1 MVLNQATQPKL
12 QEPCTSLLLTL
23 GSDGFT
29 KITEKVEKYKE
40 NLKNYEKISKRTN
53 IEE

>member
-1 MVLNQATQPKL
+1 MYELAINNDPPL
-12 QEPCTSLLLTL
+12 RITL